1 MNHFRIRIIHNLYN
15 EFLDRD
21 ADESGINTYYNL
33 TNNNS
38 NIEKLKSIIIN
49 SEEYKSKKNVNKTV
63 SSERDSHIKNGID
76 LSILEPINIPLSKII
91 DMMILIDN
99 TNYTE
104 EKLILRREMVKKNLI
119 DIKNKNRNF
128 SIFPHLEYYFN
139 TEKFDNSLKEFKNFK
154 YFVLYNSLWCL
165 WKSFNNIEVP
175 TDLSGKFVPLLNTI
189 NNFNDLFLCSSDF
202 FINYLS
208 IKIANRTLND
218 YEKDIIKQFI
228 LNEKSEEAINYLY
241 NLSKKII
248 DEENIIIENKISEL
262 TLKLN
267 RKPKVLIMI
276 PYLESQNL
284 YFLEKMMYH
293 INKVK
298 EININI
304 DIDFALDNEQIKTEP
319 SDYTAWSKVKRIR
332 NIMLNKYPIH
342 NYDYLYLIDS
352 DILDYP
358 HNFISRAIGLNQ
370 DGITAPLVLVQ
381 NTSLFY
387 DIAGF
392 QLKNTTFLTKD
403 NILNCEYKKISINYQ
418 PPYIDND
425 NSRLSEIDCVGS
437 TYVIPTYV
445 FKLNYG
451 DEQQNLLDVFNIFN
465 ITNHTILENKIQHE
479 DHPFYTD
486 HYTLCCAL
494 KTNGGKILL
503 DNGSVAYH
511 ADLQIYG
518 EKWH

>member
-1 MNHFRIRIIHNLYN
+1 MDFFRIRIINNIYN
-15 EFLDRD
+15 KFLNRD
-21 ADESGINTYYNL
+21 ADESGINAYYYL
-33 TNNNS
+33 TDNNA
-38 NIEKLKSIIIN
+38 NIKKLISIVTS
-49 SEEYKSKKNVNKTV
+49 SEEYKSTQNTNNV
-63 SSERDSHIKNGID
+63 SSERISHIKNNID
-76 LSILEPINIPLSKII
+76 LSILDPIEIPLTKII
-91 DMMILIDN
+91 NMMILTDN
-99 TNYTE
+99 DNYTK
-104 EKLILRREMVKKNLI
+104 EKLILRGEMIKKNLI
-119 DIKNKNRNF
+119 DIKNRNRNF

-139 TEKFDNSLKEFKNFK
+139 TEKFDTSLKEFKNFK

-175 TDLSGKFVPLLNTI
+175 TDLSSKFIPFLNNI
-189 NNFNDLFLCSSDF
+189 NNFSDLFLCSSDF

-208 IKIANRTLND
+208 IKISN
-218 YEKDIIKQFI
+218 KI
-228 LNEKSEEAINYLY
+228 LNESEKNIVIKFILDENSEEAINYLHS
-241 NLSKKII
+241 LSKCLK
-248 DEENIIIENKISEL
+248 DEENIIIDNKISEL
-262 TLKLN
+262 TIKLN
-267 RKPKVLIMI
+267 RKPKVLIMV

-298 EININI
+298 EVNINI
-304 DIDFALDNEQIKTEP
+304 DIDLALDNEQIKTEN
-319 SDYTAWSKVKRIR
+319 SDYTPWSKVKRIR
-332 NIMLNKYPIH
+332 NIMINKYPIH

-358 HNFISRAIGLNQ
+358 HNFISRAIGLNP

-392 QLKNTTFLTKD
+392 QLKNTTSLTKND
-403 NILNCEYKKISINYQ
+403 ILNCNYKKISINYQ
-418 PPYIDND
+418 PPYVKND
-425 NSRLSEIDCVGS
+425 NSRLVEVDCVGS
-437 TYVIPTYV
+437 TYVVPTYV
-445 FKLNYG
+445 FNLNYG
-451 DEQQNLLDVFNIFN
+451 DEQQNLLDVFNLFN
-465 ITNHTILENKIQHE
+465 VTNHTILENKIQYE

-486 HYTLCCAL
+486 HYTLCSAL
-494 KTNGGKILL
+494 KSNGGKILL